1 MRKIKAGEIEF
12 EPKRE
17 VFVYVADGKDFEFGG
32 DDDNQDIDEDS
43 NEEKKSDEENNNGD
57 LSDDY

>member
-57 LSDDY
+57 